1 MVYGSLFTGMGGAD
15 IGARGAGF
23 ELAWGNELDPAI
35 AEVGN
40 FNLGNHI
47 RVGDLLE
54 QDPRSYEPV
63 DALHMSPP
71 CTRASTANQTA
82 EVNEDGLKE
91 SPLDMA
97 LANKCIEFVEVH
109 RPQIVA
115 LENVWAYRK
124 FQSWRGGKKCE
135 GIQQALYRLGYW
147 ISVEHVNCADIGGIK
162 LCPLHD
168 LKCIQLTA
176 PDAEIRCN
184 PAFLPKTLAP
194 DIVAALAGMR
204 PTDQAMHLALDAVGH
219 LVKVISQDTAA
230 NAVPQELERAASSL
244 RARITQDGRVDD
256 ILMIVDMFV
265 SGSTENLDENIVSLL
280 KKCLD
285 APLLRAK
292 LSTISTA
299 TKQITLRKIL
309 ECIRATEYTRQSITW
324 KNGTDYPDGRSGTD
338 GTAGN
343 CPLCRHRAV
352 PQTRRRMI
360 VRAVRGGFVPHLP
373 APARWVGWYEA
384 IEDILHTLPDSQFA
398 PWQLE
403 RLPEEIKQTLMLW
416 NNEHGS
422 KAFIIDGKNSG
433 NFGNGPTILN
443 GEDPIFTIQA
453 SQAKGMPR
461 AFTGCRI
468 VAMTPRALARFQS
481 IPDWVVLPESK
492 TLAAKVIGNAV
503 PPLVME
509 KVYKDL
515 RDCL

>member
-15 IGARGAGF
+15 IGAREAGF

-47 RVGDLLE
+47 RAGDLLE
-54 QDPRSYEPV
+54 QDPRGYAPV

-82 EVNEDGLKE
+82 EINEDGLKE
-91 SPLDMA
+91 SPLDIA
-97 LANKCIEFVEVH
+97 LANKCIEFVEVI
-109 RPQIVA
+109 RPQIVT

-147 ISVEHVNCADIGGIK
+147 ISVEHVNCADLG
-162 LCPLHD
+162 
-168 LKCIQLTA
+168 
-176 PDAEIRCN
+176 
-184 PAFLPKTLAP
+184 
-194 DIVAALAGMR
+194 
-204 PTDQAMHLALDAVGH
+204 
-219 LVKVISQDTAA
+219 
-230 NAVPQELERAASSL
+230 
-244 RARITQDGRVDD
+244 
-256 ILMIVDMFV
+256 
-265 SGSTENLDENIVSLL
+265 
-280 KKCLD
+280 
-285 APLLRAK
+285 
-292 LSTISTA
+292 
-299 TKQITLRKIL
+299 
-309 ECIRATEYTRQSITW
+309 
-324 KNGTDYPDGRSGTD
+324 
-338 GTAGN
+338 
-343 CPLCRHRAV
+343 V

-373 APARWVGWYEA
+373 APVRWVGWYEA

-403 RLPEEIKQTLMLW
+403 RLPEELETLLIDSKNVNQEYGKLYRTGNEPALTVTTDGKPSHMPRAFLIGKNQDKYGDGIPYAVEPAQTIGA
-416 NNEHGS
+416 NEHGS
-422 KAFIIDGKNSG
+422 KAFIVDCQKAGDPTGKRNL
-433 NFGNGPTILN
+433 TIRS
-443 GEDPIFTIQA
+443 GEDPMFTLTG
-453 SQAKGMPR
+453 GMGVKRPTR

-481 IPDWVVLPESK
+481 IPDWVALPESK

-503 PPLVME
+503 PPLAME
-509 KVYKDL
+509 KVYEDL

>member
-1 MVYGSLFTGMGGAD
+1 VAATTVYGAINVGGAAITRSIMVYGSLFTGMGGAD
-15 IGARGAGF
+15 IGAREAGF

-47 RVGDLLE
+47 RAGDLLE
-54 QDPRSYEPV
+54 QDPRSYAPV

-109 RPQIVA
+109 RPQIVT

-124 FQSWRGGKKCE
+124 FQSWRGGKKSE

-147 ISVEHVNCADIGGIK
+147 LSVEHVNCADLG
-162 LCPLHD
+162 
-168 LKCIQLTA
+168 
-176 PDAEIRCN
+176 
-184 PAFLPKTLAP
+184 
-194 DIVAALAGMR
+194 
-204 PTDQAMHLALDAVGH
+204 
-219 LVKVISQDTAA
+219 
-230 NAVPQELERAASSL
+230 
-244 RARITQDGRVDD
+244 
-256 ILMIVDMFV
+256 
-265 SGSTENLDENIVSLL
+265 
-280 KKCLD
+280 
-285 APLLRAK
+285 
-292 LSTISTA
+292 
-299 TKQITLRKIL
+299 
-309 ECIRATEYTRQSITW
+309 
-324 KNGTDYPDGRSGTD
+324 
-338 GTAGN
+338 
-343 CPLCRHRAV
+343 V

-360 VRAVRGGFVPHLP
+360 VRAIRGGFVPRLP
-373 APARWVGWYEA
+373 APVRWVGWYEA

-416 NNEHGS
+416 NMDQTVRDVTVRYADQPVPTVDTGMMRRPSSVPQAILFSDTGGHESYGDHHVTQDQPSGAVTAQSLGRAKAFLIDSKNVNQEYGKLYRSGDEPALTVTTDGKPSHMPRAFLIGKNQDKFGDGIRYAVEPAQTIGANEHGS

-443 GEDPIFTIQA
+443 GEDPIFTVQA

>member
-15 IGARGAGF
+15 IGAREAGF

-54 QDPRSYEPV
+54 QDPRGYAPV

-82 EVNEDGLKE
+82 EINEEGLKE
-91 SPLDMA
+91 SPLDMS

-109 RPQIVA
+109 RPQIVT

-147 ISVEHVNCADIGGIK
+147 LSVEHVNCADLG
-162 LCPLHD
+162 
-168 LKCIQLTA
+168 
-176 PDAEIRCN
+176 
-184 PAFLPKTLAP
+184 
-194 DIVAALAGMR
+194 
-204 PTDQAMHLALDAVGH
+204 
-219 LVKVISQDTAA
+219 
-230 NAVPQELERAASSL
+230 
-244 RARITQDGRVDD
+244 
-256 ILMIVDMFV
+256 
-265 SGSTENLDENIVSLL
+265 
-280 KKCLD
+280 
-285 APLLRAK
+285 
-292 LSTISTA
+292 
-299 TKQITLRKIL
+299 
-309 ECIRATEYTRQSITW
+309 
-324 KNGTDYPDGRSGTD
+324 
-338 GTAGN
+338 
-343 CPLCRHRAV
+343 V

-360 VRAVRGGFVPHLP
+360 VRAIRGGFVPHLP
-373 APARWVGWYEA
+373 QPERWVGWYEA

-416 NNEHGS
+416 NMDQTVRDVTVRYADQPVPTVDTGMMRRPSSVPQAILIDSKNVSQEYGKLYRSGDEPALTVTTDGKPSHMPRAFLIGKNQDKLGDGIRYAVEPAQTIGANEHGS
-422 KAFIIDGKNSG
+422 KAFIVDCQKAGDPTGERNLTIRSG
-433 NFGNGPTILN
+433 DDPMFTLTSSMGVKRPT
-443 GEDPIFTIQA
+443 
-453 SQAKGMPR
+453 R

-481 IPDWVVLPESK
+481 IPDWAVLPESK